1 MRPFQLSTDV
11 VSIGELKVQAARIL
25 QRVNKDRC
33 PIVITQHGKPAAVL
47 VSTQDYDQMADHARF
62 MLAVQR
68 GLDDVQAGR
77 VVDDKEVDA
86 ALEEAFKSGA
96 RK

>member
-62 MLAVQR
+62 MQSVQR

-77 VVDDKEVDA
+77 VVDDNEIDA

-96 RK
+96 KK

>member
-62 MLAVQR
+62 MQSVQR

-77 VVDDKEVDA
+77 VVDDKEIDS

-96 RK
+96 KK